1 MQMPKERGAIET
13 ANAIAMG
20 ETSAV
25 AECEAAIA
33 RIEERD
39 GDINAVVVRDFDRA
53 LEAARGA
60 DEANTA
66 GEAKPLLGVP
76 MTVKESHD
84 VAGLPTTWGMEEF
97 KDYIAERDSLV
108 VRRLKK
114 AGAIIV
120 GKTNVPPMLADWQSN
135 NPVYGRTNNPHDL
148 SLTPGGSSGGGAA
161 ALAAGMVP
169 LEFGTDI
176 GGSIRVPGSYCGV
189 YGHKTSYGVIGLEGH
204 YFPGTDG
211 ADVPLSVTGPLARSI
226 DDIALAL
233 DLTADI
239 SLPRSRHRAM
249 SDFRILVLTD
259 DPVGV
264 VNTEIREAIE
274 KTAAV
279 CERAGATVARSS
291 ELLPNLAVLHGEYIR
306 MLLTVL
312 AARSPN
318 PEQEPPRLPEWLEML
333 DAQAR
338 CRRQWRTFFEQFDAI
353 LAPVNGTTA
362 FPHDGGMKGRILSVD
377 GKDVEF
383 GSQFGWIGIATYPGL
398 PGISAPIGEDVN
410 GLPIGLQIIGDYHAD
425 HTVIELARLI
435 GEMD

>member
-1 MQMPKERGAIET
+1 MQMPSERGAIET
-13 ANAIAMG
+13 AKAIAMG
-20 ETSAV
+20 ESSAV

-33 RIEERD
+33 RIEDRD
-39 GDINAVVVRDFDRA
+39 GEINAVVVRDFDRA
-53 LEAARGA
+53 LEAARAA

-66 GEAKPLLGVP
+66 GEVQPLHGVP

-84 VAGLPTTWGMEEF
+84 VAGLPTTWGLEEF
-97 KDYIAERDSLV
+97 KNHIAERDSLV

-114 AGAIIV
+114 AGAIIL
-120 GKTNVPPMLADWQSN
+120 GKTNVPPMLADWQSS
-135 NPVYGRTNNPHDL
+135 NPVYGRTNNPHDHTR
-148 SLTPGGSSGGGAA
+148 TPGGSSGGGAA

-176 GGSIRVPGSYCGV
+176 GGSIRIPGSYCGV

-204 YFPGTDG
+204 YFPGMDG
-211 ADVPLSVTGPLARSI
+211 ADIPLSVTGPLARSI

-233 DLTADI
+233 DITSDI
-239 SLPRSRHRAM
+239 SLPRSRCRAM

-259 DPVGV
+259 NPVGV
-264 VNTEIREAIE
+264 VNKEITEAIE
-274 KTAAV
+274 NAAAA
-279 CERAGATVARSS
+279 CERAGAKVSRSS

-312 AARSPN
+312 AARDPN
-318 PEQEPPRLPEWLEML
+318 PAREPPRLPEWLEMV

-338 CRRQWRTFFEQFDAI
+338 CRRQWRSFFEQFDAI

-362 FPHDGGMKGRILSVD
+362 FPHDGGMEGRILSLD
-377 GKDVEF
+377 GKDVDF
-383 GSQFGWIGIATYPGL
+383 GAQFGWIGIATYPGL
-398 PGISAPIGEDVN
+398 PGISVPVGEDAQ

-435 GEMD
+435 GKLG